1 MDRLKNWLMQSIK
14 MLQDAIRLPVAF
26 LLGSLMRY
34 LFPHMKWYYL
44 LLIAFGLYW
53 IFEYWLD
60 VIFGKDKRIKIG
72 SIIPFGWEDSRWLTM
87 CW

>member
-1 MDRLKNWLMQSIK
+1 MFQN
-14 MLQDAIRLPVAF
+14 AIRLPVAS
-26 LLGSLMRY
+26 LLGLSVRY

-60 VIFGKDKRIKIG
+60 VIFSKDKRIAN
-72 SIIPFGWEDSRWLTM
+72 WLYYLIWM
-87 CW
+87 GGFAVAYKVLIMLPEQ